1 MRLLIVTQYFWP
13 EDFRVNDLA
22 LGMRERGH
30 SVTVLTGLPNYPDG
44 TVFEAYKRDPDAFA
58 RFGDIEVIRVPLI
71 PRGSNAITLL
81 LNYLSFAVTGS
92 VLGSWALRGRGFD
105 AIFVFQG
112 SPVIAALPALL
123 FRTTKRAPVI
133 MWILDIWPDTLSA
146 LGVVRSPAILNMV
159 GAMVR
164 FIYRRCDRIL
174 VQSRAFFENVERHG
188 GRTETVRYL
197 PNWVEP
203 TFDATMDGVSP
214 APETLPYRGTF
225 TVMFAGNVG
234 EAQDMPAILDAAEAA
249 GDLEGL
255 RWLIV
260 GDGRAMEGLKADIE
274 RRQLAD
280 RVHLLGRHAVER
292 MPAFFA
298 GADTLLV
305 SLRPEPIFSMTIPGK
320 VQSYLATGRPVLG
333 MIDGEGARVIR
344 ESGGGLAVPAGDGA
358 GLAAAVRELMAMTP
372 AARAAMGQNGRDY
385 AAQHF
390 GREALFDQLEGW
402 FGEVR
407 SRGPAPAE

>member
-1 MRLLIVTQYFWP
+1 
-13 EDFRVNDLA
+13 
-22 LGMRERGH
+22 
-30 SVTVLTGLPNYPDG
+30 
-44 TVFEAYKRDPDAFA
+44 
-58 RFGDIEVIRVPLI
+58 
-71 PRGSNAITLL
+71 
-81 LNYLSFAVTGS
+81 
-92 VLGSWALRGRGFD
+92 
-105 AIFVFQG
+105 
-112 SPVIAALPALL
+112 
-123 FRTTKRAPVI
+123 
-133 MWILDIWPDTLSA
+133 
-146 LGVVRSPAILNMV
+146 
-159 GAMVR
+159 
-164 FIYRRCDRIL
+164 
-174 VQSRAFFENVERHG
+174 
-188 GRTETVRYL
+188 
-197 PNWVEP
+197 
-203 TFDATMDGVSP
+203 
-214 APETLPYRGTF
+214 
-225 TVMFAGNVG
+225 MFAGNVG

-333 MIDGEGARVIR
+333 MINGEGARVIR